1 MSLNTFPPLPLP
13 FYIKMI
19 KESYVQRLSAL
30 EMYTVRQYKIEY
42 RVVFFKANYILV
54 VTMFLIPCYFSHAP
68 PLKMN
73 VFHFFTVICL
83 FLVMCASLLSL
94 HPPPLKSVYRGM
106 IFVLSVYLF
115 IDPVLSGFVL
125 YCTLLHL
132 VICIGKC
139 GFSTSS
145 HFKVVRSRTYQP
157 AKRR

>member
-1 MSLNTFPPLPLP
+1 MFNA
-13 FYIKMI
+13 I
-19 KESYVQRLSAL
+19 SAL

-42 RVVFFKANYILV
+42 RVVFYKANYILV

-68 PLKMN
+68 PLKIN

-94 HPPPLKSVYRGM
+94 PPPPLKSVYRGM
-106 IFVLSVYLF
+106 IFVLSVSFIYLLILF
-115 IDPVLSGFVL
+115 FSGFVL

-145 HFKVVRSRTYQP
+145 HFKIVRSRTYQP